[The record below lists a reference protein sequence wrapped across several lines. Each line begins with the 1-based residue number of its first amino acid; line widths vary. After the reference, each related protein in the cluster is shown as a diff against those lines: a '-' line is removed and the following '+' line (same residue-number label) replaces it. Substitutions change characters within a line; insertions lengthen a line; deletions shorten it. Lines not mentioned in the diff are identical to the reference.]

1 MNKEELDKEFNNV
14 LNLFKKLKESTKTLE
29 QVLDRNPTI
38 KCLYNQDIEHLENT
52 LPGIYQEE
60 VLLKMRSSIIF
71 YCEFL
76 RLTNRCWRITT
87 LDVVEMEKDPEYLDK
102 VKTAAIE
109 YEEDEDSMIYRCE
122 ELLDKVEEKLKEIAG
137 NRHQNL

>member
-14 LNLFKKLKESTKTLE
+14 INLFKKLAESTKTIE

-38 KCLYNQDIEHLENT
+38 KCLYNQDIEYLENT

-87 LDVVEMEKDPEYLDK
+87 IDVVEMEKDPEHLNK
-102 VKTAAIE
+102 IKTGAIE
-109 YEEDEDSMIYRCE
+109 YEEDEDSMIYKCE
-122 ELLDKVEEKLKEIAG
+122 QLLYKVEEKLKEITG
-137 NRHQNL
+137 DRYQNL